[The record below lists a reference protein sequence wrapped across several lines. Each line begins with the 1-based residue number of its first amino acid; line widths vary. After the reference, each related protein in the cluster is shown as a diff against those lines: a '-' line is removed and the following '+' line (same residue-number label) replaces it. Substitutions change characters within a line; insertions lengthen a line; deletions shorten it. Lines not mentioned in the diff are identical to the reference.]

1 MKNQTLSYRVDYG
14 EKELKKKISKL
25 LVDFNKNKPNS
36 DKLYLADSDGVK
48 IYIGERQNGGYVY
61 NANVNER
68 ENGFLLTGEIIY
80 KTESDKKTKW
90 YKYIPVILLGIILS
104 PFLLVYL
111 LVKFLGFLVK
121 KIKKIPVSNEEILDD
136 FMVKHVKAEKI

>member
-1 MKNQTLSYRVDYG
+1 
-14 EKELKKKISKL
+14 
-25 LVDFNKNKPNS
+25 
-36 DKLYLADSDGVK
+36 
-48 IYIGERQNGGYVY
+48 
-61 NANVNER
+61 
-68 ENGFLLTGEIIY
+68 LLTGEIIY

-111 LVKFLGFLVK
+111 LIKFLGFLVK